1 MTKNKHIQKNAPNR
15 SYSKYMEDRFNYL
28 YRNFD
33 PTQYDEEELIMFR
46 NMNKQYKTI
55 FPIKRQ
61 PRIEYP
67 EKEESYGY

>member
-1 MTKNKHIQKNAPNR
+1 MTKNKRIQKNAPNR

-33 PTQYDEEELIMFR
+33 PTQYDEDELIMFR
-46 NMNKQYKTI
+46 NLNKQYKTI

-61 PRIEYP
+61 PRTECS
-67 EKEESYGY
+67 EKEELYGG

>member
-1 MTKNKHIQKNAPNR
+1 MTKNKRIQKNAPNR

-46 NMNKQYKTI
+46 NMNKQ
-55 FPIKRQ
+55 
-61 PRIEYP
+61 
-67 EKEESYGY
+67 